1 MLLVLVMALKLKIV
15 LECPKQSLKATLPL
29 LMGRNLL
36 GLTPLVAP
44 LLIRMAPNQD
54 QIPLPQQPTLPNRN
68 SLLLYCRGVNGSN
81 PTLPADGS
89 TTPSNSTNAPAGIV
103 DQKQSD
109 DADEASAANDVKLRN
124 SISYL
129 INYLIIYL
137 KTIKHF
143 H

>member
-1 MLLVLVMALKLKIV
+1 MA
-15 LECPKQSLKATLPL
+15 T
-29 LMGRNLL
+29 
-36 GLTPLVAP
+36 
-44 LLIRMAPNQD
+44 NQD
-54 QIPLPQQPTLPNRN
+54 QIPLPQLPTLPNRN
-68 SLLLYCRGVNGSN
+68 SLLLYCRGDNGSN

-89 TTPSNSTNAPAGIV
+89 TTPSNSANAPAGIE
-103 DQKQSD
+103 DQTPSD